1 MGTWKE
7 GSSETTSHT
16 SVSGERTAE
25 LSRTSEPTLTIVE
38 TVAAV
43 TNSHPETLPPLA
55 HSIDPEALNSL
66 FVSSERPPE
75 NGSVAFEYADCEV
88 RVTSHGTV
96 SVQRP
101 RKNRR

>member
-7 GSSETTSHT
+7 GSGETTSHT
-16 SVSGERTAE
+16 SASGEQFAE
-25 LSRTSEPTLTIVE
+25 LSRASEPTLTIVE

-43 TNSHPETLPPLA
+43 TNSRPETLPPLA
-55 HSIDPEALNSL
+55 HSIDPEALNRL

-75 NGSVAFEYADCEV
+75 TGTVAFEYADCEV

-96 SVQRP
+96 SVR
-101 RKNRR
+101 RSRENRR